1 MDKKRLFAFKLS
13 NSWITRQDLYIPHF
27 KEYCNITFQN
37 IYQSIL
43 PPTGF
48 RRPPNPCQHLISSGY
63 VPTARYLYKIRN
75 QIRKMMSAIIGHNRR
90 GENQCPE
97 NTQTRLEQEGAGS
110 RKSLHWEVADRCD
123 RPKCH
128 CPWGAE
134 KEMGNEKSVRITD
147 LYYMPFNS
155 INYFQVVLWF
165 FKLTLK
171 IVSKAKL

>member
-1 MDKKRLFAFKLS
+1 MMQVYKSMYNVIICVKKDEKNIYLYSLILKSLKILKHFKMHKSLIIVNFRDMQAVDKKRLFAFKLS
-13 NSWITRQDLYIPHF
+13 NSWITRQDLYILHF

-110 RKSLHWEVADRCD
+110 RKSLH
-123 RPKCH
+123 
-128 CPWGAE
+128 
-134 KEMGNEKSVRITD
+134 
-147 LYYMPFNS
+147 
-155 INYFQVVLWF
+155 
-165 FKLTLK
+165 
-171 IVSKAKL
+171 